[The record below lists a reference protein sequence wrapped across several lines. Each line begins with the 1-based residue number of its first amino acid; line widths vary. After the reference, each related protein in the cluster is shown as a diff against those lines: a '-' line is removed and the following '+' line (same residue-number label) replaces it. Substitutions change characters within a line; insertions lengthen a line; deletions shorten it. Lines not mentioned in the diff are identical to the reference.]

1 MLKEEIQFIGILLI
15 AIFAYSFVHEFTHVA
30 LNEFRVEGFCILNCP
45 PVEGPGI
52 FGNHYAPMAVK
63 LSEPIRP
70 PAKDENNAF
79 WSGTIAFAAIIFT
92 GAVLMRKKR
101 TT

>member
-1 MLKEEIQFIGILLI
+1 MKEEFVFIGILFI
-15 AIFAYSFVHEFTHVA
+15 AVFAYAFFHEFSHVA

-45 PVEGPGI
+45 PVENLGI

-70 PAKDENNAF
+70 LAKDENIAF
-79 WSGTIAFAAIIFT
+79 AVGTIAFTITIFT
-92 GAVLMRKKR
+92 GAILMRR
-101 TT
+101 AN